1 MNDLKTGLFLVLFL
15 FSLGTSAQKTEV
27 IKWNDEKL
35 VWADFK
41 GKADKKASVSAMSF
55 VGISYS
61 FASLNKKVTEV
72 EVFAS
77 FDKQKSWTKSDAIEL
92 LAHEQLHFDI
102 VEVYVR
108 KIRKFAQEAFDRNQR
123 SQQYITKQIT
133 KLQSEYKKT
142 QTKYDSE
149 TKHGIVKDK
158 QKKWQVDV
166 EKQLN
171 ELRSYQNPIV
181 KLAN

>member
-1 MNDLKTGLFLVLFL
+1 M
-15 FSLGTSAQKTEV
+15 
-27 IKWNDEKL
+27 
-35 VWADFK
+35 
-41 GKADKKASVSAMSF
+41 
-55 VGISYS
+55 
-61 FASLNKKVTEV
+61 TEV

-149 TKHGIVKDK
+149 TKHGIVKDRNNF
-158 QKKWQVDV
+158 V
-166 EKQLN
+166 
-171 ELRSYQNPIV
+171 
-181 KLAN
+181 